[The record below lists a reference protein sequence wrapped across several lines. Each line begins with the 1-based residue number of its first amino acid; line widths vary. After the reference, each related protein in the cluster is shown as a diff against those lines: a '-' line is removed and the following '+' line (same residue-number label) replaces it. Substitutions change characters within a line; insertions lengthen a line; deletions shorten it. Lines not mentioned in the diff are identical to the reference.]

1 MERASK
7 AIRRSGVRL
16 KSLGGGHSE
25 LNMVISEMKDVR
37 QAAKVFMTAQNSA
50 AQDMTSWAAGN
61 ENRAIQDIMSQ
72 LAELNT
78 LWTDVQK
85 EFAEHL
91 KKFKHQ
97 FEMILEGEKQVDHAR
112 THLAQCE
119 QRELKIRKE
128 LKKAAKKATVE
139 EINNLEIKLSQAERA
154 KDLAQLEVVERVHE
168 NEAVKLI
175 RLKEGLIKVS
185 DAYLEMAN
193 KCAIIFSAQKEISH
207 YVPDVH
213 GRDLHEVKYTGS
225 GATKLAVIKAREKVL
240 QYRQQNYRLL
250 PCNPA
255 IEDPPPPYTPGFYD
269 PTTGRFYNEEETLAN
284 NRLGNQSTVQRQRAV
299 PSVTQLPSD
308 TSYIGSHPS
317 ESDWQASPSCPPVW
331 NSDIQWDTE
340 DCYPDDLADAL
351 GAAKI

>member
-112 THLAQCE
+112 THL
-119 QRELKIRKE
+119 KT
-128 LKKAAKKATVE
+128 TVE

-269 PTTGRFYNEEETLAN
+269 PTTGKFYNEEETLAN

-308 TSYIGSHPS
+308 TSYIGSLPS